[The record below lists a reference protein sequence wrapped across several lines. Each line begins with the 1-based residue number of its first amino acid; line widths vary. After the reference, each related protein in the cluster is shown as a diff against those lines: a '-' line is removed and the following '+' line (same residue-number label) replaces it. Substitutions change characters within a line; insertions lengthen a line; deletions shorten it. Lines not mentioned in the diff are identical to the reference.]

1 MDCSLPD
8 SCVHGILQA
17 RILERIAMPCS
28 RGASQPQIQ
37 PVSFTSLALAG
48 GFFTTRATWEAW
60 EVLIQSPDRFL
71 LQTVCVSHHSLWS
84 VNFFG
89 ICEAGKP
96 VKTLRVLKLNIYGV
110 SIS

>member
-17 RILERIAMPCS
+17 RILEPIAMPCS

-48 GFFTTRATWEAW
+48 GLPLGHLGSLGGFNSIPGQILAPNCVCQSSFFVE
-60 EVLIQSPDRFL
+60 
-71 LQTVCVSHHSLWS
+71 
-84 VNFFG
+84 
-89 ICEAGKP
+89 
-96 VKTLRVLKLNIYGV
+96 
-110 SIS
+110 

>member
-1 MDCSLPD
+1 
-8 SCVHGILQA
+8 
-17 RILERIAMPCS
+17 MPCS

-60 EVLIQSPDRFL
+60 EVLIQSLDRFL

-84 VNFFG
+84 VNFLG

-96 VKTLRVLKLNIYGV
+96 VKTLRVLKLTSMESAYPNKRQAEASGHLQ
-110 SIS
+110 